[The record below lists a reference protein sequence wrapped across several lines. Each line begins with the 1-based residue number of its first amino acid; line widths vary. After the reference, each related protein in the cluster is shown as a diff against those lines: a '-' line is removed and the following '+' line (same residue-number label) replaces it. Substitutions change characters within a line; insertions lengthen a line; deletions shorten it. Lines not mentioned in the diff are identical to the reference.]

1 MAKVN
6 SPLPHPYPFGPVH
19 QKLKSPA
26 GYRIPLLFLRRKRY
40 NEGIYLAGCISP
52 SPLAAPVWQ
61 QIGMTIVYM
70 VDRELM
76 VADAEQLFALT
87 NAYLDPTDRLQ
98 VMEAFEFARREHG
111 TQRRKTGELFFTH
124 PLTVATYLAGYRLDA
139 AAISAALL
147 HDIAEDTRIS
157 LEEISDEFGPE
168 VARLVDGVTKLKE
181 VTRGVAKESK
191 TLTPEEVQQA
201 TLQKLL
207 QAMTADVRVVIIK
220 LFDRLHNMR
229 TIHGMSPNRQ
239 RAKAEETLSVFA
251 PLAYRL
257 GMWNVKSE
265 LEGLS
270 LEVLQPHVYESI
282 SAELERLARAQAP
295 LFEIVREQ
303 IIDCLAESNLPVVDV
318 KMSPENIY
326 TVYRDLE
333 KQDTGF
339 RDVDRMLRIT
349 VLMEDPIHCYTAL
362 GYIHHLW
369 PVVPNRFDD
378 YISVRRE
385 NLYQSLHTTLVHSNG
400 QPLKVRLRTVDMDR
414 IAQIGVLAKWY
425 YAGTPLWSAGLAER
439 VDEFFANISKSINV
453 EPQDPIAGARGAVED
468 VLSEQIRVYSKDGD
482 PYELP
487 RGSTP
492 LDFAYKI
499 HSALGNQA
507 RDALVNDLPFPLNKP
522 LKNGDQVRIT
532 KHARAQPRR
541 SWLDEDLGYITTS
554 YGRSYARRWFR
565 KLSKSDA
572 TQQGRDILLHELR
585 MLGLNDLDHEA
596 IARLF
601 EYEDKAELYYSL
613 GRAELLPTVLSTRI
627 MDDHWADGPL
637 LPKGNLVCAA
647 DGSTY
652 IITNANNDKLH
663 LCATCDPRPRDL
675 IVGYLRQDGILTIHR
690 DGCWTINAD
699 RGRPELN
706 ARLLKLGWGE
716 TDKRQA
722 RIVPLHVDVYDRA
735 GLLHEMT
742 QLMEEKDVNIRH
754 ICTFRPKM
762 DGELYIEME
771 LEVTSPSQMVRI
783 LHQIEALVNVRAVRC
798 VPEGFDKP
806 PANGKSS
813 VYYWP
818 E

>member
-1 MAKVN
+1 
-6 SPLPHPYPFGPVH
+6 
-19 QKLKSPA
+19 
-26 GYRIPLLFLRRKRY
+26 
-40 NEGIYLAGCISP
+40 
-52 SPLAAPVWQ
+52 
-61 QIGMTIVYM
+61 M
-70 VDRELM
+70 VDSELL
-76 VADAEQLFALT
+76 VADAEQLFTLT
-87 NAYLDPTDRLQ
+87 STYLDSTDRLQ
-98 VMEAFEFARREHG
+98 IMEAFEFARRKHG
-111 TQRRKTGELFFTH
+111 AQRRMTGELFFTH

-147 HDIAEDTRIS
+147 HDIAEDTFIS
-157 LEEISDEFGPE
+157 IEQISDQFGSE

-181 VTRGVAKESK
+181 VTRGVAKDRA
-191 TLTPEEVQQA
+191 LTPEEVQQA

-229 TIHGMSPNRQ
+229 TIHGMAPHRQ

-265 LEGLS
+265 LESLS
-270 LEVLQPHVYESI
+270 LQVLQPHVYESI
-282 SAELERLARAQAP
+282 NAELERLVRAQAP

-303 IIDCLAESNLPVVDV
+303 ILECLTENNLPVVDV
-318 KMSPENIY
+318 RMSPENIY

-349 VLMEDPIHCYTAL
+349 VLLEDPIHCYTAL

-369 PVVPNRFDD
+369 PAVPKRFDD

-385 NLYQSLHTTLVHSNG
+385 NLYQSLHTTLVHTDG
-400 QPLKVRLRTVDMDR
+400 QPIKVRLRTVDMER
-414 IAQIGVLAKWY
+414 IAQMGVLAKWY
-425 YAGTPLWSAGLAER
+425 YAGTPLWSAGLATR
-439 VDEFFANISKSINV
+439 VKEFFNSISKSISV
-453 EPQDPIAGARGAVED
+453 EPTDPAAGARGAVED

-487 RGSTP
+487 QGSTP

-499 HSALGNQA
+499 HTEIGNQT

-522 LKNGDQVRIT
+522 LRNGDQIRIMRNV
-532 KHARAQPRR
+532 RAQPRR

-554 YGRSYARRWFR
+554 LARSYARRWFR
-565 KLSKSDA
+565 KLSKSEA
-572 TQQGRDILLHELR
+572 TRQGHIILLHELR
-585 MLGLNDLDHEA
+585 MLGLDDLDHEE

-601 EYEDKAELYYSL
+601 EYADAAELYYNL

-627 MDDHWADGPL
+627 MSDHWTSGL
-637 LPKGNLVCAA
+637 SLPKGDIVCAA
-647 DGSTY
+647 NGSTY
-652 IITNANNDKLH
+652 VITHANNNKLH
-663 LCATCDPRPRDL
+663 LCATCSPRPRDP
-675 IVGYLRQDGILTIHR
+675 IVGYLRQDGILTVHR
-690 DGCWTINAD
+690 EGCRTLNAD
-699 RGRPELN
+699 RVRPELN

-716 TDKRQA
+716 TDNREA
-722 RIVPLHVDVYDRA
+722 RIVPLHVDVYDRP
-735 GLLHEMT
+735 GLLHEIT
-742 QLMEEKDVNIRH
+742 YLMERKDVNIRH
-754 ICTFRPKM
+754 ICTYRPRM
-762 DGELYIEME
+762 DSELYMEME
-771 LEVTSPSQMVRI
+771 LEVSSPRQMVRI
-783 LHQIEALVNVRAVRC
+783 LHQIEALVNVRAVRA
-798 VPEGFDKP
+798 VPDGFDKP
-806 PANGKSS
+806 AASGKSS